1 MTPEERKAISIEP
14 ETYDKLIGI
23 LLSDGHV
30 SLRLKNVN
38 ARFHFSQSGKVTK
51 KRVLWFCSSYD
62 ETLLYSY
69 NDTLC

>member
-51 KRVLWFCSSYD
+51 KRVL
-62 ETLLYSY
+62 
-69 NDTLC
+69 